1 MSDTFPVVMTSQ
13 GAQPTPPA
21 TILASLIAA
30 VTADNPGYTA
40 TLPGSLIE
48 DISSTDVAA
57 IALCNSA
64 QVELVNS
71 LTPYGANAFLLNQL
85 GQVYGVQ
92 LGQGS
97 TTSAYVTVYG
107 PAGFNVPIG
116 FTVSDGTYNYTVQ
129 DGGVIQSDGAT
140 AQIYVLATTQGK
152 WAVPAG
158 TITQIRSSV
167 PTGYSLTVNNTDAGT
182 PGSAGAQSEQ
192 DYRAQVLQA
201 GMAVSTGTPALL
213 RTALGNV
220 AGTQQRLISPR
231 QVSDAG
237 WEIIVG
243 GGDPYAVA
251 GAILNCIADVNML
264 VGSDIDSGRTRTV
277 AVINPPDTYNVT
289 FVVPPPQTV
298 VLSILWGT
306 SSLNIISNDAMSLL
320 ASPAL
325 VSYIND
331 IVVGQPLNLL
341 ELQSVFQASVAPLIP
356 TPLLTRLIISV
367 TIDGSPAYPVSG
379 TGIIE
384 GDPESYFFTSE
395 TNIIIAQG

>member
-1 MSDTFPVVMTSQ
+1 MSDTFPVLMTAQ

-64 QVELVNS
+64 QVEFVNS

-97 TTSAYVTVYG
+97 TTSAYITVYG
-107 PAGFNVPIG
+107 PAGFNIPIG

-140 AQIYVLATTQGK
+140 AQLYVLATTQGK

-182 PGSAGAQSEQ
+182 PGSGAQSEQ

-213 RTALGNV
+213 RTAIGNV
-220 AGTQQRLISPR
+220 AGTQQRLISVR
-231 QVSDAG
+231 QASLAG
-237 WEIIVG
+237 WEVIVG

-251 GAILNCIADVNML
+251 GTILASIADISML
-264 VGSDIDSGRTRTV
+264 VGSIIDSGRNRTV
-277 AVINPPDTYNVT
+277 AIISAPDTYNVT

-298 VLSILWGT
+298 ALSILWGT
-306 SSLNIISNDAMSLL
+306 SSLNLVSNDAVASL

-325 VSYIND
+325 VAYINS

-341 ELQSVFQASVAPLIP
+341 ELQSVFQTAVAPLIP
-356 TPLLTRLIISV
+356 TLLLTRLVIAV

-384 GDPESYFFTSE
+384 GDPESYFFTAA
-395 TNIIIAQG
+395 TNITIAQG

>member
-30 VTADNPGYTA
+30 VTAENPGYTA

-92 LGQGS
+92 LGKGS

-107 PAGFNVPIG
+107 AAGFNIPVG

-140 AQIYVLATTQGK
+140 AQLYVLATTQGK
-152 WAVPAG
+152 WAVPIG

-167 PTGYSLTVNNTDAGT
+167 PTGYSLTVNNTAPGT
-182 PGSAGAQSEQ
+182 PGTAAQTEAQ
-192 DYRAQVLQA
+192 YRAQVLQA
-201 GMAVSTGTPALL
+201 GQAVSTGTPALI
-213 RTALGNV
+213 RTAVGNV
-220 AGTQQRLISPR
+220 AGTQQRLISVR
-231 QVSDAG
+231 QVSLAG

-251 GAILNCIADVNML
+251 GAILASVADISML
-264 VGSDIDSGRTRTV
+264 VGSVVDSGRNRTV

-289 FVVPPPQTV
+289 FVVPPLQTV
-298 VLSILWGT
+298 GMLILWGT
-306 SSLNIISNDAMSLL
+306 SSLNLVSNDAVSSL

-325 VSYIND
+325 VAYINS
-331 IVVGQPLNLL
+331 IIVGQPLTLL
-341 ELQSVFQASVAPLIP
+341 ELQSVFQAAVAPLIP
-356 TPLLTRLIISV
+356 TPLLTRLVIDV
-367 TIDGSPAYPVSG
+367 TIDGTPAYPVSG

-384 GDPESYFFTSE
+384 GDPESYFFTAA

>member
-1 MSDTFPVVMTSQ
+1 MSDTFPIVMTSQ

-30 VTADNPGYTA
+30 VTAENPGYTA

-92 LGQGS
+92 LGKGS

-140 AQIYVLATTQGK
+140 AQLYVLATTQGK

-167 PTGYSLTVNNTDAGT
+167 PSGYSLTVNNTAAGT
-182 PGSAGAQSEQ
+182 PGTGAQSEQ
-192 DYRAQVLQA
+192 AYRAQVLQA
-201 GMAVSTGTPALL
+201 GQAISTGTPALI

-220 AGTQQRLISPR
+220 AGTQQRLISVR
-231 QVSDAG
+231 QASLAG
-237 WEIIVG
+237 WEVIVG

-251 GAILNCIADVNML
+251 GAILASIADISML
-264 VGSDIDSGRTRTV
+264 VGSVIDSGRNRTV
-277 AVINPPDTYNVT
+277 AIISPPDTYNVT

-298 VLSILWGT
+298 GMLILWGT
-306 SSLNIISNDAMSLL
+306 SSLNLVSNDAVASL

-325 VSYIND
+325 VAYINS

-341 ELQSVFQASVAPLIP
+341 ELQSVFQTAVAPLIP
-356 TPLLTRLIISV
+356 TPLLTRLVIAV

-384 GDPESYFFTSE
+384 GDPESYFFTAA
-395 TNIIIAQG
+395 TNITISQG